1 MLTTISGVHTIDPN
15 IKEILNKKHPKAAD
29 PNIDVLIEEVP
40 GNSPVVILRTSMV
53 NVYKI
58 LLECYMGLEVPL
70 KWTQTH

>member
-40 GNSPVVILRTSMV
+40 GNSPEVVFENIDGKCVM
-53 NVYKI
+53 
-58 LLECYMGLEVPL
+58 LLEGYMGLEVPL